1 MTAPRYAAY
10 GAGRMGRGIA
20 IAFAY
25 AGHAIALIDSRQ
37 RAPEAA
43 ARLRDEAFAEIRT
56 SLASL
61 AVLGAMGDRVAPDLI
76 DAIAARVRWV
86 DRADAPA
93 ALAAADLVFEG
104 VPETLDAKRDALA
117 ALGRHC
123 RTDAIVTSTTSS
135 ILVTALAPLV
145 AHPERFLNLHW
156 LNPAYLIPVVELS
169 VHPET
174 SEHAVERTRAAME
187 AIGKVPVV
195 CGVAPGYIVPRL
207 QALVMNEAARMI
219 EDGVATAEEIDRA
232 TRFGLGLRFAAIGVV
247 EFIDFGGADI
257 LHHASR
263 EMAGSV
269 DAARYAAPPVIG
281 RMMAEGRLGLKSGQG
296 FYDYRGR
303 DPVAY
308 RRDVLGR
315 TLEQVKRAGLWR
327 SPGGGA
333 SEEGARGDPSPLAL
347 SPAIRRGYVRVPHG
361 QMHYAACGDD
371 AAAALPVVLL
381 HQTPRSWREYA
392 AVLPRL
398 GAHRRTIAL
407 DTAGFGASDATPEA
421 SIEAWAGA
429 ALAALDALGIGRAH
443 VVGHHTGGVIAVE
456 LAAQA
461 PDRVASLVLSS
472 TPVTDAAFR
481 RARAERP
488 PIDAVAPST
497 DGTHLAAL
505 WQKRQAFYPAGR
517 PELLQAFVADALQAS
532 GDVEGGHRAV
542 AAYRMED
549 RLGAVR
555 APTLL
560 LHATDDPFAAP
571 HLAEWRQLRPD
582 AQVATISGGVPL
594 PDARPAEFA
603 AAVLAFL
610 SDQP

>member
-1 MTAPRYAAY
+1 
-10 GAGRMGRGIA
+10 MGRGIA

-25 AGHAIALIDSRQ
+25 AGHPIALIDSR
-37 RAPEAA
+37 RRESAA
-43 ARLRDEAFAEIRT
+43 ATRLRDEAFVEIRT
-56 SLASL
+56 SLDSL
-61 AVLGAMGDRVAPDLI
+61 ARLGAMDEGAI
-76 DAIAARVRWV
+76 EAIAARVQWV
-86 DRADAPA
+86 DAADAPA
-93 ALAAADLVFEG
+93 ALAAADMIFEG
-104 VPETLDAKRDALA
+104 VPETLEAKREALA
-117 ALGRHC
+117 EIGRLA
-123 RTDAIVTSTTSS
+123 RADAVVTSTTSS
-135 ILVTALAPLV
+135 ILVTQLAPLI

-174 SEHAVERTRAAME
+174 SEYAVERSRASMA

-281 RMMAEGRLGLKSGQG
+281 RMMAEGRLGLKSGEG

-303 DPVAY
+303 DVVAY

-315 TLEQVKRAGLWR
+315 TLAQVKSAGLWQA
-327 SPGGGA
+327 PGVGAGA
-333 SEEGARGDPSPLAL
+333 SAAAATAATAATAAPTPTTAPAL
-347 SPAIRRGYVRVPHG
+347 RRGYVRVPHG
-361 QMHYAACGDD
+361 QMHYATCGDEVSSR
-371 AAAALPVVLL
+371 LPVLLL

-392 AVLPRL
+392 LVLPIL
-398 GAHRRTIAL
+398 GAQRRCIAL
-407 DTAGFGASDATPEA
+407 DTAGFGESDPMPEA
-421 SIEAWAGA
+421 SIAAWAGA
-429 ALAALDALGIGRAH
+429 ALAALDALGIARAH

-456 LAAQA
+456 LAARA
-461 PDRVASLVLSS
+461 PERVASLALSS
-472 TPVTDAAFR
+472 TPYTDAGFR

-488 PIDAVAPST
+488 PIDAVEPSS

-505 WQKRQAFYPAGR
+505 WQKRQPFYPAGR
-517 PELLQAFVADALQAS
+517 PELLQAFVADALKAS
-532 GDVEGGHRAV
+532 GDVEAGHRAV
-542 AAYRMED
+542 ASYRMED
-549 RLGAVR
+549 KLGAVR
-555 APTLL
+555 APVLL
-560 LHATDDPFAAP
+560 LHASDDPFAAP
-571 HLAEWRQLRPD
+571 HLAEWRRLLPE
-582 AQVATISGGVPL
+582 AKLATIEGGVPL
-594 PDARPAEFA
+594 PDQRPDAFA
-603 AAVLAFL
+603 AALLAFL
-610 SDQP
+610 DALP